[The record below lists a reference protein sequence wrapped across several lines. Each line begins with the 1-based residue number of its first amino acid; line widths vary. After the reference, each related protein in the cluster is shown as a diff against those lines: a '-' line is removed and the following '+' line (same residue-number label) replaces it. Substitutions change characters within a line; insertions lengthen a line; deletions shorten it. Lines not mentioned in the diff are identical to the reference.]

1 MLSVQARPR
10 VWAIATRRFGV
21 AVGIRS
27 SNAPVSVFDG
37 AALTGVG
44 IGGRSGL
51 HQQQAVWQHLF
62 KHAEFYSRHQG
73 DSWALGLEIGP
84 QAAAVRALREAGSGP
99 NLLSRVVRADG
110 GNGSEDGA
118 KLLLEL
124 PDGRRVE
131 TAIIVSKRRGRAAT
145 ATVCVSSQAGC
156 AMACRF
162 CDTGL
167 LGGGGAVNLPTW
179 AILEQ
184 VFHAEALL
192 QREWRV
198 SGKDRSTD
206 AKANVVFMGMGEP
219 LLNYKN
225 VLGASRA
232 LCGEG
237 APRRQVTLSTV
248 GVSPRIEALARDGP
262 ASVNLAL
269 SLHGPTQE
277 LRELLLPV
285 AARAWPLPGLLE
297 AVRSFE
303 ANTGNG
309 VLLEYILIRGINDD
323 EGHASQLADLI
334 KRECLQCAGV
344 NLIPYNPT
352 AAGAKNEF
360 RTPSDSRCKMFR
372 KALRDAG
379 VPNATIRFSTKRG
392 RSITAACGQLGLRER
407 S

>member
-1 MLSVQARPR
+1 MLSVQARQR
-10 VWAIATRRFGV
+10 VWPIAIRRFAV

-27 SNAPVSVFDG
+27 ANAPLSVFDG
-37 AALTGVG
+37 AALLGVG
-44 IGGRSGL
+44 IGCRSGL

-99 NLLSRVVRADG
+99 NLLSRVVRVDG

-131 TAIIVSKRRGRAAT
+131 TAIIVSKRRGRAVT

-167 LGGGGAVNLPTW
+167 LGGRGTVNLPAW

-192 QREWRV
+192 QREWRA

-206 AKANVVFMGMGEP
+206 AAKVVFMGMGEP
-219 LLNYKN
+219 LLNYRN
-225 VLGASRA
+225 VLCASRA

-237 APRRQVTLSTV
+237 VPRRQVTLSTV

-262 ASVNLAL
+262 ASLNLAL

-277 LRELLLPV
+277 LREFLLPV

-334 KRECLQCAGV
+334 KKEGLQCAGV

-352 AAGAKNEF
+352 SAGAKNEF
-360 RTPSDSRCKMFR
+360 GTPSDTKCKEFR

-392 RSITAACGQLGLRER
+392 RSITAACGQLGLQER
-407 S
+407 Y